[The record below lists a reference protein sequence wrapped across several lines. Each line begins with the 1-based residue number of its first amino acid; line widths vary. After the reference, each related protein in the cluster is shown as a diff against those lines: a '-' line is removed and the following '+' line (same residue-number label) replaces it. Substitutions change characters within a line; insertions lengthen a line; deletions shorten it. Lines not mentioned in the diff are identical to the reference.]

1 MSFTLQVHDGIADI
15 GRDAWDACA
24 TPTGDPFVSY
34 DFLHACE
41 ASGSAV
47 PSQGWA
53 ARHLSLHDEDGA
65 VIGVMPLYLKG
76 HSQGE
81 YVFDHSW
88 ADAYQRAGGRYY
100 PKLLGAV
107 PFTPATGPRFLVKPV
122 TQESLQGLSGAAQDA
137 NGGGLDGPG
146 SALRSGRD
154 DAIREALLQGAL
166 TLVERLGASS
176 LHVNFP
182 TEPEWRAMTE
192 AGLLPRRDIQF
203 IWRNDGYQTF
213 DDFLAALSSN
223 RRKTIRRERRE
234 AQAELDIRV
243 LTGADLT
250 EAHWDAFFDFYMDTG
265 DRKWGRPYLTRDFF
279 ARVGATMADR
289 IALVMAFR
297 DETPIAGAL
306 NFIGRDALYGRQWGA
321 LEEVPFLHFELCYYQ
336 AIDFAIA
343 RGLSR
348 VEAGA
353 QGEHKIA
360 RGYLPSPVY
369 SAHWIA
375 DPALRDPVA
384 RYLDNERP
392 AVEAEMAAMTADLSP
407 YRAR

>member
-1 MSFTLQVHDGIADI
+1 MSGFTLQVHDGIAAI

-24 TPTGDPFVSY
+24 APTGDPFVSY
-34 DFLHACE
+34 DFLGACE

-47 PSQGWA
+47 PSEGWA

-65 VIGVMPLYLKG
+65 VVGVMPLYLKG

-107 PFTPATGPRFLVKPV
+107 PFTPATGPRFLN
-122 TQESLQGLSGAAQDA
+122 A
-137 NGGGLDGPG
+137 PG
-146 SALRSGRD
+146 TDPATV
-154 DAIREALLQGAL
+154 REALLQGAL
-166 TLVERLGASS
+166 TLTERLGVSS

-182 TEPEWRAMTE
+182 LEAEWRAMTE

-203 IWRNDGYQTF
+203 IWRNDGYQSF
-213 DDFLAALSSN
+213 DDFLGALSSN

-234 AQAELDIRV
+234 AQAGLDIRV
-243 LTGADLT
+243 LTGAEIT
-250 EAHWDAFFDFYMDTG
+250 QAHWDAFFAFYMDTG

-279 ARVGATMADR
+279 ARVGASMADR
-289 IALVMAFR
+289 IALVMAFE
-297 DETPIAGAL
+297 DETPVAGAL
-306 NFIGRDALYGRQWGA
+306 NFIGRDALYGRQWGT
-321 LEEVPFLHFELCYYQ
+321 LVDRPFLHFELCYYQ
-336 AIDFAIA
+336 AIEFAIG

-353 QGEHKIA
+353 QGDHKIA
-360 RGYLPSPVY
+360 RGYQPSPVY
-369 SAHWIA
+369 SAHFIA

-384 RYLDNERP
+384 RYLEQERP
-392 AVEAEMAAMTADLSP
+392 AVEAEMHAMTAELSP
-407 YRAR
+407 YRHR

>member
-1 MSFTLQVHDGIADI
+1 MSGFTLQVHDRIAAI

-24 TPTGDPFVSY
+24 APTGDPFVSY
-34 DFLHACE
+34 DFLDACE

-47 PSQGWA
+47 PSEGWA

-107 PFTPATGPRFLVKPV
+107 PFTPATGPRFLNAPG
-122 TQESLQGLSGAAQDA
+122 TDAATV
-137 NGGGLDGPG
+137 
-146 SALRSGRD
+146 
-154 DAIREALLQGAL
+154 REALLQGAL
-166 TLVERLGASS
+166 TLTQRLGVSS

-182 TEPEWRAMTE
+182 LEAEWRAMTE

-203 IWRNDGYQTF
+203 IWRNDGYQNF
-213 DDFLAALSSN
+213 DDFLGALSSN

-234 AQAELDIRV
+234 AQAGLDIRV
-243 LTGADLT
+243 LTGAEIT
-250 EAHWDAFFDFYMDTG
+250 QAHWDAFFAFYMDTG

-279 ARVGATMADR
+279 ARVGASMADR
-289 IALVMAFR
+289 IALVMAFE
-297 DETPIAGAL
+297 DETPVAGAL
-306 NFIGRDALYGRQWGA
+306 NFIGRDALYGRQWGT
-321 LEEVPFLHFELCYYQ
+321 LIDRPFLHFELCYYQ
-336 AIDFAIA
+336 AIEFAIA

-348 VEAGA
+348 IEAGA
-353 QGEHKIA
+353 QGDHKIA

-369 SAHWIA
+369 SAHFIA

-384 RYLDNERP
+384 RYLEQERP
-392 AVEAEMAAMTADLSP
+392 AVEAEMHAMTAELSP
-407 YRAR
+407 YRHR

>member
-1 MSFTLQVHDGIADI
+1 MSGFTLQVHDGIAAI
-15 GRDAWDACA
+15 GREAWDACA
-24 TPTGDPFVSY
+24 APTGDPFVSY
-34 DFLHACE
+34 DFLDACE

-47 PSQGWA
+47 PSEGWA
-53 ARHLSLHDEDGA
+53 ARHLSLHGEDGA

-107 PFTPATGPRFLVKPV
+107 PFTPATGPRFLNAPG
-122 TQESLQGLSGAAQDA
+122 TDAATV
-137 NGGGLDGPG
+137 
-146 SALRSGRD
+146 
-154 DAIREALLQGAL
+154 REALLQGAL
-166 TLVERLGASS
+166 TLTQRLGVSS

-182 TEPEWRAMTE
+182 LEAEWRAMTE

-203 IWRNDGYQTF
+203 IWRNDGYQSF
-213 DDFLAALSSN
+213 DDFLGALSSN

-234 AQAELDIRV
+234 AQAGLDIRV
-243 LTGADLT
+243 LTGAEIT
-250 EAHWDAFFDFYMDTG
+250 QAHWDAFFAFYMDTG

-279 ARVGATMADR
+279 ARIGASMADR
-289 IALVMAFR
+289 IALVMAFEG
-297 DETPIAGAL
+297 ETPVAGAL
-306 NFIGRDALYGRQWGA
+306 NFIGRDALYGRQWGT
-321 LEEVPFLHFELCYYQ
+321 LVDRPFLHFELCYYQ
-336 AIDFAIA
+336 AIEFAIG

-353 QGEHKIA
+353 QGDHKIA

-369 SAHWIA
+369 SAHFIA

-384 RYLDNERP
+384 RYLEQERP
-392 AVEAEMAAMTADLSP
+392 AVEAEMHAMTAELSP
-407 YRAR
+407 YRHR

>member
-1 MSFTLQVHDGIADI
+1 MSEPAEVTIRVHDRITEI

-24 TPTGDPFVSY
+24 APTGDPFVGY

-47 PSQGWA
+47 PKQGWA
-53 ARHLSLHDEDGA
+53 PRHLTLRDAQDA
-65 VIGVMPLYLKG
+65 VIGAMPLYLKG

-107 PFTPATGPRFLVKPV
+107 PFTPATGPRLLVHPSIEV
-122 TQESLQGLSGAAQDA
+122 AT
-137 NGGGLDGPG
+137 
-146 SALRSGRD
+146 GR
-154 DAIREALLQGAL
+154 AVLIQGAL
-166 TLVERLGASS
+166 GLTEQIGVSS

-182 TEPEWRAMTE
+182 SDAEWRVMGE
-192 AGLLPRRDIQF
+192 AGMLLRQDVQF
-203 IWRNDGYQTF
+203 IWTNQGYGSF

-234 AQAELDIRV
+234 AQAGLDIRV
-243 LTGADLT
+243 LTGSDLT
-250 EAHWDAFFDFYMDTG
+250 EDHWDAFFAFYMDTG
-265 DRKWGRPYLTRDFF
+265 SRKWGRPYLTRDFF
-279 ARVGATMADR
+279 SRVGETMAER

-297 DETPIAGAL
+297 DGVPIAGAL
-306 NFIGRDALYGRQWGA
+306 NFIGRDALYGRQWGT
-321 LEEVPFLHFELCYYQ
+321 LEDVPFLHFELCYYQ
-336 AIDFAIA
+336 AIEFAIA

-353 QGEHKIA
+353 QGEHKMA
-360 RGYLPSPVY
+360 RGYLPTPVH
-369 SAHWIA
+369 SAHHIV
-375 DPALRDPVA
+375 DPALRRPVA
-384 RYLDNERP
+384 DYLKRER
-392 AVEAEMAAMTADLSP
+392 AGVAGEIAAMTAEYSP
-407 YRAR
+407 YRDRSGGN

>member
-1 MSFTLQVHDGIADI
+1 MSFTLQVHDRIAAI

-24 TPTGDPFVSY
+24 APTGDPFVSY
-34 DFLHACE
+34 DFLDACE

-47 PSQGWA
+47 PSEGWA

-107 PFTPATGPRFLVKPV
+107 PFTPATGPRFLNAPG
-122 TQESLQGLSGAAQDA
+122 TDAATV
-137 NGGGLDGPG
+137 
-146 SALRSGRD
+146 
-154 DAIREALLQGAL
+154 REALLQGAL
-166 TLVERLGASS
+166 TLTQRLGVSS

-182 TEPEWRAMTE
+182 LEAEWRAMTE

-203 IWRNDGYQTF
+203 IWRNDGYQSF
-213 DDFLAALSSN
+213 DDFLGALSSN

-234 AQAELDIRV
+234 AQAGLDIRV
-243 LTGADLT
+243 LTGAEIT
-250 EAHWDAFFDFYMDTG
+250 QAHWDAFFAFYMDTG

-279 ARVGATMADR
+279 ARVGASMADR
-289 IALVMAFR
+289 IALVMAFE
-297 DETPIAGAL
+297 DETPVAGAL
-306 NFIGRDALYGRQWGA
+306 NFIGRDALYGRQWGT
-321 LEEVPFLHFELCYYQ
+321 LVDRPFLHFELCYYQ
-336 AIDFAIA
+336 AIEFAIA

-353 QGEHKIA
+353 QGDHKIA

-369 SAHWIA
+369 SAHFIA

-384 RYLDNERP
+384 HYLEQERP
-392 AVEAEMAAMTADLSP
+392 AVEAEMHAMTAELSP
-407 YRAR
+407 YRHR

>member
-1 MSFTLQVHDGIADI
+1 MSFTLQVNEGIADI

-24 TPTGDPFVSY
+24 APTGDPFVSY

-65 VIGVMPLYLKG
+65 AIGVMPLYLKG

-107 PFTPATGPRFLVKPV
+107 PFTPATGPRFLIKPSV
-122 TQESLQGLSGAAQDA
+122 TPESPQGLSGAAQDA
-137 NGGGLDGPG
+137 DGSVFGGPG

-154 DAIREALLQGAL
+154 DAIRSALLQGAL
-166 TLVERLGASS
+166 TLVERLGVSS

-234 AQAELDIRV
+234 AQAGLDIRV
-243 LTGADLT
+243 LTGPDLT
-250 EAHWDAFFDFYMDTG
+250 EAHWNAFFDFYMDTG
-265 DRKWGRPYLTRDFF
+265 DRKWGRPYLTSDFF
-279 ARVGATMADR
+279 ARVCVTMADR
-289 IALVMAFR
+289 IALVMACR
-297 DETPIAGAL
+297 DDTPVAGAL
-306 NFIGRDALYGRQWGA
+306 NFIGRDALYGRQGA
-321 LEEVPFLHFELCYYQ
+321 RWRRSPSSISSSVIIRPSTSPSRTACLASRRGPRASTRSRAATCPPPSIRPTSSPTLPC
-336 AIDFAIA
+336 AI
-343 RGLSR
+343 
-348 VEAGA
+348 
-353 QGEHKIA
+353 
-360 RGYLPSPVY
+360 PSPAT
-369 SAHWIA
+369 S
-375 DPALRDPVA
+375 PTKA
-384 RYLDNERP
+384 RRSRP
-392 AVEAEMAAMTADLSP
+392 
-407 YRAR
+407 RWRR

>member
-24 TPTGDPFVSY
+24 APTGDPFVSY

-53 ARHLSLHDEDGA
+53 ACHLSLHDEDGA

-88 ADAYQRAGGRYY
+88 ADAWQRAGGRYY

-107 PFTPATGPRFLVKPV
+107 PFTPATGPRFLHAPG
-122 TQESLQGLSGAAQDA
+122 TDAATV
-137 NGGGLDGPG
+137 
-146 SALRSGRD
+146 
-154 DAIREALLQGAL
+154 REALLQGAL
-166 TLVERLGASS
+166 TLVQRLGVSS

-203 IWRNDGYQTF
+203 IWRNDSYQIF

-234 AQAELDIRV
+234 AQAGLDIHV
-243 LTGADLT
+243 LTGADIT
-250 EAHWDAFFDFYMDTG
+250 EAHWDAFFAFYMDTG

-289 IALVMAFR
+289 IALMMAFR
-297 DETPIAGAL
+297 GETPIAGAL

-360 RGYLPSPVY
+360 RGYLPSSVY

-375 DPALRDPVA
+375 DQALRNPVA
-384 RYLDNERP
+384 RYLDNERL
-392 AVEAEMAAMTADLSP
+392 AVEAEMEAMTADLSP
-407 YRAR
+407 YRRT

>member
-24 TPTGDPFVSY
+24 APTGDPFVSY

-88 ADAYQRAGGRYY
+88 ADAWQRAGGRYY

-107 PFTPATGPRFLVKPV
+107 PFTPATGPRFLNAPG
-122 TQESLQGLSGAAQDA
+122 TDAATV
-137 NGGGLDGPG
+137 
-146 SALRSGRD
+146 
-154 DAIREALLQGAL
+154 REALLQGAL
-166 TLVERLGASS
+166 TLVERLGVSS

-203 IWRNDGYQTF
+203 IWRNAGYRTF

-234 AQAELDIRV
+234 AQAGLDIRV
-243 LTGADLT
+243 LTGAEIT
-250 EAHWDAFFDFYMDTG
+250 EAHWDAFFAFYMDTG

-279 ARVGATMADR
+279 SRVGAAMADR

-360 RGYLPSPVY
+360 RGYLPTPVY

-392 AVEAEMAAMTADLSP
+392 AVEAEMEAMTADLSP
-407 YRAR
+407 YRRT

>member
-1 MSFTLQVHDGIADI
+1 VSFTLQVNDRIAAI
-15 GRDAWDACA
+15 GQDAWDACA
-24 TPTGDPFVSY
+24 APSGDPFVSY
-34 DFLHACE
+34 DFLDACE

-47 PSQGWA
+47 PAEGWA
-53 ARHLSLHDEDGA
+53 ARHLSLHDEDGV

-107 PFTPATGPRFLVKPV
+107 PFTPATGPRFLNAPG
-122 TQESLQGLSGAAQDA
+122 TNAATV
-137 NGGGLDGPG
+137 
-146 SALRSGRD
+146 
-154 DAIREALLQGAL
+154 REALLQGAL
-166 TLVERLGASS
+166 TLTERLGVSS

-182 TEPEWRAMTE
+182 LEAEWRAMAE

-203 IWRNDGYQTF
+203 IWRNDGYQSF
-213 DDFLAALSSN
+213 DDFLTALSSN

-234 AQAELDIRV
+234 AQAGLDIRV
-243 LTGADLT
+243 LTEAEIT
-250 EAHWDAFFDFYMDTG
+250 QAHWDAFFAFYMDTG

-279 ARVGATMADR
+279 ARVGTAMADR
-289 IALVMAFR
+289 IALVMAFE
-297 DETPIAGAL
+297 DDTPVAGAL
-306 NFIGRDALYGRQWGA
+306 NFIGRETLYGRQWGT
-321 LEEVPFLHFELCYYQ
+321 LVDRPFLHFELCYYQ

-353 QGEHKIA
+353 QGDHKIA
-360 RGYLPSPVY
+360 RGYLPCPVY
-369 SAHWIA
+369 SAHFIT

-384 RYLDNERP
+384 RYLEQERP
-392 AVEAEMAAMTADLSP
+392 AVEAEMHAMTAELSP
-407 YRAR
+407 YRKG

>member
-1 MSFTLQVHDGIADI
+1 MSFTLQVHDGIAAI

-24 TPTGDPFVSY
+24 APTGDPFVSY

-107 PFTPATGPRFLVKPV
+107 PFTPATGPRFLNAPG
-122 TQESLQGLSGAAQDA
+122 TDAATV
-137 NGGGLDGPG
+137 
-146 SALRSGRD
+146 
-154 DAIREALLQGAL
+154 REALLQGAL
-166 TLVERLGASS
+166 ALVERLGVSS
-176 LHVNFP
+176 LHINFP

-203 IWRNDGYQTF
+203 IWRNEGYQSF

-234 AQAELDIRV
+234 AQAGLDIRV
-243 LTGADLT
+243 LTGAEIT
-250 EAHWDAFFDFYMDTG
+250 EAHWDAFFAFYMDTG

-297 DETPIAGAL
+297 DGTPIAGAL

-321 LEEVPFLHFELCYYQ
+321 LEDVPFLHFELCYYQ
-336 AIDFAIA
+336 AVDFAIA

-384 RYLDNERP
+384 RYLDKERP
-392 AVEAEMAAMTADLSP
+392 AVEAETEAMRADLSP
-407 YRAR
+407 YRGARLT

>member
-1 MSFTLQVHDGIADI
+1 VHDSIAAI
-15 GRDAWDACA
+15 GRAAWDACA
-24 TPTGDPFVSY
+24 APSGDPFVSY
-34 DFLHACE
+34 DFLDACE

-47 PSQGWA
+47 PSEGWA
-53 ARHLSLHDEDGA
+53 ARHLSLHDEDGV

-107 PFTPATGPRFLVKPV
+107 PFTPATGPRFLNAPG
-122 TQESLQGLSGAAQDA
+122 TDAATV
-137 NGGGLDGPG
+137 
-146 SALRSGRD
+146 
-154 DAIREALLQGAL
+154 REALLQGAL
-166 TLVERLGASS
+166 TLTERLGVSS

-182 TEPEWRAMTE
+182 LEDEWRAMAE

-203 IWRNDGYQTF
+203 IWRNDDYRTF

-234 AQAELDIRV
+234 AQAGLDIRV
-243 LTGADLT
+243 LTGAEIT
-250 EAHWDAFFDFYMDTG
+250 QTHWDAFFAFYMDTG
-265 DRKWGRPYLTRDFF
+265 GRKWGQPYLTRDFF
-279 ARVGATMADR
+279 ARVGAAMADR
-289 IALVMAFR
+289 IALVMAFEG
-297 DETPIAGAL
+297 DTPVAGAL
-306 NFIGRDALYGRQWGA
+306 NFIGREALYGRQWGT
-321 LEEVPFLHFELCYYQ
+321 LVDRPFLHFELCYYQ

-353 QGEHKIA
+353 QGDHKIA

-369 SAHWIA
+369 SAHFIA

-384 RYLDNERP
+384 RYLEQERP
-392 AVEAEMAAMTADLSP
+392 AVEAEMHAMTAELSP
-407 YRAR
+407 YRKG